1 MIGVM
6 SPHLIIAP
14 VLLPVLT
21 AALMLALGE
30 QRRET
35 LAGLN
40 VGSCL
45 VGLALSILL
54 AWSVHHGAAPRPPAS
69 PMRNRGGAK
78 NAFLQLRIT
87 RPARFHGILTG
98 KTRHCA
104 HSFRERDHMEPF

>member
-54 AWSVHHGAAPRPPAS
+54 AWSVHHGAAPAS
-69 PMRNRGGAK
+69 PGQTPRSIGTLGIY
-78 NAFLQLRIT
+78 L
-87 RPARFHGILTG
+87 PAN
-98 KTRHCA
+98 
-104 HSFRERDHMEPF
+104 